1 MISRSEL
8 SRHLA
13 ELNLSH
19 TDRAVAFLYY
29 YRETQEF
36 EERSVSDLAGDLHD
50 EGFPKPNVTRLREG
64 LSRSQFITRGSR
76 PGLYQLDLRRIGEL
90 ESCYGQLLERR
101 KVSVSK
107 HLIPPE
113 WVAGTRRYL
122 EQMVYQ
128 INAAYD
134 YGMYDASAVLMRR
147 LMESLIIEIYVHEN
161 RRHDIQVN
169 GVFLMLDKLI
179 SYITTDNGI
188 SLSRNTPKTMREIKQ
203 LGDTAAHDRTYITP
217 QVDID
222 DLKARYRRLIQ
233 ELLTKAGITK

>member
-1 MISRSEL
+1 MVSRSDF

-13 ELNLSH
+13 KLDLSH
-19 TDRAVAFLYY
+19 TNRAVAFLYY

-36 EERSVSDLAGDLHD
+36 DERSASDLAGDLHD
-50 EGFPKPNVTRLREG
+50 DGFPKPNVTHLRKS
-64 LSRSQFITRGSR
+64 LSKSRFTTRGSQS
-76 PGLYQLDLRRIGEL
+76 GLFQLDVRRIEKL
-90 ESCYGQLLERR
+90 EALYGQLLQRR

-113 WVAGTRRYL
+113 WVAGTRQYL
-122 EQMVYQ
+122 EQIVYQ
-128 INAAYD
+128 INAAYE
-134 YGMYDASAVLMRR
+134 YGMYDANAVLLRR
-147 LMESLIIEIYVHEN
+147 LMESLIIETYIHEK
-161 RRHDIQVN
+161 RHHDIQVN

-179 SYITTDNGI
+179 SHITTDKGI
-188 SLSRNTPKTMREIKQ
+188 SLSRNTPKTMWEIKQ

-233 ELLTKAGITK
+233 ELLSKAGITK

>member
-1 MISRSEL
+1 MASRRDF

-13 ELNLSH
+13 TLNLSH
-19 TDRAVAFLYY
+19 ADRAVAFLYY

-36 EERSVSDLAGDLHD
+36 DERSVSDLAEDLHD
-50 EGFPKPNVTRLREG
+50 EGFPKPNVTNLRKA
-64 LSRSQFITRGSR
+64 LSKSQFAIRGSQS
-76 PGLYQLDLRRIGEL
+76 GLYQLDVRRIEEL
-90 ESCYGQLLERR
+90 EAIYGQLLKRR

-113 WVAGTRRYL
+113 WVTGTRRYL
-122 EQMVYQ
+122 EQIVYQ
-128 INAAYD
+128 INAAYE

-147 LMESLIIEIYVHEN
+147 LMESLTIEIYVHEK

-169 GVFLMLDKLI
+169 GIFLMLDKLI
-179 SYITTDNGI
+179 SHITTDKGI
-188 SLSRNTPKTMREIKQ
+188 SLSRNTPKTMREIKE
-203 LGDTAAHDRTYITP
+203 LGDTAAHDRTYITS

-233 ELLTKAGITK
+233 ELFSKTGITK